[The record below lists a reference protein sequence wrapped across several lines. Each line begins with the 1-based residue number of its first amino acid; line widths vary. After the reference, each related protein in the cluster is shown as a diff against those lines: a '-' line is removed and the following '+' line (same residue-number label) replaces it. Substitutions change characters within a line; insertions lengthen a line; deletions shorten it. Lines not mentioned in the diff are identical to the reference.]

1 MIISFILIT
10 LMFDPGLIL
19 LREMLLFTVSKGYNS
34 LLDRG
39 AVIVIL
45 RWSHNYNYGLFFKTL
60 IAFLQKVLLNN
71 IFDVTF
77 LISRF
82 GKVTHKEERPKK
94 WEKKNWYLWEW

>member
-1 MIISFILIT
+1 
-10 LMFDPGLIL
+10 MFDPRLIL
-19 LREMLLFTVSKGYNS
+19 LGEMRCYSLLGVKGIYNN

-39 AVIVIL
+39 ADFVIL
-45 RWSHNYNYGLFFKTL
+45 RLSHNYNYGLFFKTL
-60 IAFLQKVLLNN
+60 MAFLQKALLNN

-94 WEKKNWYLWEW
+94 

>member
-19 LREMLLFTVSKGYNS
+19 LREMVLFTVSKGYNS

-45 RWSHNYNYGLFFKTL
+45 R
-60 IAFLQKVLLNN
+60 
-71 IFDVTF
+71 
-77 LISRF
+77 
-82 GKVTHKEERPKK
+82 
-94 WEKKNWYLWEW
+94 

>member
-19 LREMLLFTVSKGYNS
+19 LREMVLFTVSKGYNS

-39 AVIVIL
+39 ADFDIL

-60 IAFLQKVLLNN
+60 MAFLQKALLNN

>member
-1 MIISFILIT
+1 M
-10 LMFDPGLIL
+10 
-19 LREMLLFTVSKGYNS
+19 LFTVSKGYNS

-39 AVIVIL
+39 AACNCDFEMIPQL
-45 RWSHNYNYGLFFKTL
+45 HYGLFCKTL
-60 IAFLQKVLLNN
+60 MAFLQKALLNN

-94 WEKKNWYLWEW
+94 